1 MFDDAIQ
8 LRTPGL
14 FVTAT
19 DTGVGKTVA
28 TCAIAAALR
37 RQRADVRVGVCKP
50 FASGCRRDR
59 EGLVSPDGEALA
71 HFANSVH
78 PLDVVTPVRFA
89 APLAPAVAAEES
101 RQPIDA
107 DALRRALERIDAESD
122 ALLIEGVGGVRVP
135 LDPDKPKVDV
145 IDLIAWLGLPV
156 VIVCRPNLG
165 TLNHTALTAAAL
177 KQRKGVQ
184 VAGLIISGYDADATA
199 QDPSVESNR
208 RWLSKMTGLPILTV
222 LPRVRE
228 ERARVEKAVLD
239 EAIIEAAQA
248 VDWTAILRPPRTAG
262 K

>member
-1 MFDDAIQ
+1 MFGEPIH

-19 DTGVGKTVA
+19 DTGVGKTVV

-37 RQRADVRVGVCKP
+37 RQHVGIRVGVCKP

-107 DALRRALERIDAESD
+107 GALRRALERIDAESD
-122 ALLIEGVGGVRVP
+122 SLLIEGVGGVRVP
-135 LDPDKPKVDV
+135 LDPDKPRVDV

-165 TLNHTALTAAAL
+165 TLNHTAMTADLL
-177 KQRKGVQ
+177 KQRKGVK
-184 VAGLIISGYDADATA
+184 VAGLIINGYDADIAA
-199 QDPSVESNR
+199 HDDPSVESNR
-208 RWLSKMTGLPILTV
+208 RWLSKMTGLPILAV
-222 LPRVRE
+222 LPRVNE
-228 ERARVEKAVLD
+228 EMARVEDGVLD

-248 VDWTAILRPPRTAG
+248 VDWRSLLRTPAR
-262 K
+262 